1 MSNQN
6 QLPNDFPANS
16 VGTPR
21 VAIDWYRAAPWWRA
35 ISPVLNVSW
44 RASHILLCSLGLL
57 LSYLCSTS
65 LFWVFQPELP
75 SIAMQAAMQPRNL
88 SVSPIAFS
96 EQYGAPTLLNV
107 WGYFLAPVAVWLE
120 QPTLRVSAMA
130 LAYVGCQIGIWGF
143 IGGCLTR
150 RTVVECGTQTTMP
163 WMHTFQIVVKRLQSI
178 AWSLAMPAC
187 ALVFVLIFPMVTG
200 IVSRLPWIGVVFAF
214 VLLVP
219 TMLAVLAVA
228 WVSAITLLGFP
239 LSVCAIVTERKADAF
254 DGVSRSAAYVF
265 QRPLV
270 FILLIVA
277 FQFLSFAA
285 SEIFGS
291 ILWVGKSFMVTGFDI
306 GASHDMV
313 ATLSILLEG
322 IPILLLGGF
331 SMSFFWSS
339 SASIYLVL
347 RREVD
352 RTEFDHID
360 PANTESV
367 VTSASNDSAAEIGA
381 VASLPNSDAS
391 TDVG

>member
-1 MSNQN
+1 
-6 QLPNDFPANS
+6 
-16 VGTPR
+16 
-21 VAIDWYRAAPWWRA
+21 
-35 ISPVLNVSW
+35 
-44 RASHILLCSLGLL
+44 
-57 LSYLCSTS
+57 
-65 LFWVFQPELP
+65 
-75 SIAMQAAMQPRNL
+75 
-88 SVSPIAFS
+88 
-96 EQYGAPTLLNV
+96 
-107 WGYFLAPVAVWLE
+107 
-120 QPTLRVSAMA
+120 
-130 LAYVGCQIGIWGF
+130 
-143 IGGCLTR
+143 
-150 RTVVECGTQTTMP
+150 
-163 WMHTFQIVVKRLQSI
+163 MHTFQIVVKRLQSI

-187 ALVFVLIFPMVTG
+187 ALVFVMILPMVTG
-200 IVSRLPWIGVVFAF
+200 VVSRLPWIGVIIAF

-270 FILLIVA
+270 FILLITA

-313 ATLSILLEG
+313 ATQSILLEG

-331 SMSFFWSS
+331 SMSFFWSAA
-339 SASIYLVL
+339 ASIYLVL

-352 RTEFDHID
+352 RTEYDHID
-360 PANTESV
+360 PALTESV
-367 VTSASNDSAAEIGA
+367 VTSPSNDSAAEIGA
-381 VASLPNSDAS
+381 VASLPSSDAS

>member
-1 MSNQN
+1 MSNHN

-16 VGTPR
+16 VGTPS

-35 ISPVLNVSW
+35 ISPVLNISW
-44 RASHILLCSLGLL
+44 RASHILLCCLGLL
-57 LSYLCSTS
+57 LSYVCSAA
-65 LFWVFQPELP
+65 LLWIFQPDLP
-75 SIAMQAAMQPRNL
+75 SNAMHAAMQPRAL
-88 SVSPIAFS
+88 SVSPIGLS
-96 EQYGAPTLLNV
+96 EQSGAPTLLSV
-107 WGYFLAPVAVWLE
+107 WAYFVAPVSIWLT

-130 LAYVGCQIGIWGF
+130 LAYLGCQIGIWGF

-150 RTVVECGTQTTMP
+150 RTVVECGTQMTMP
-163 WMHTFQIVVKRLQSI
+163 WMHTFQIIVKRLQSI

-187 ALVFVLIFPMVTG
+187 ALVFVMILPMVTG
-200 IVSRLPWIGVVFAF
+200 VVSRLPWIGVIIAF

-270 FILLIVA
+270 FILLITA

-313 ATLSILLEG
+313 ATQSILLEG

-331 SMSFFWSS
+331 SMSFFWSAA
-339 SASIYLVL
+339 ASIYLVL

-352 RTEFDHID
+352 RTEYDHID
-360 PANTESV
+360 PALTESV
-367 VTSASNDSAAEIGA
+367 VTSPSNDSAAEIGA
-381 VASLPNSDAS
+381 VASLPSSDAS

>member
-1 MSNQN
+1 MSNHN
-6 QLPNDFPANS
+6 QLPNDSPANS
-16 VGTPR
+16 VGTPS

-35 ISPVLNVSW
+35 INPVLNVSW
-44 RASHILLCSLGLL
+44 RASHIMLCCLGLL
-57 LSYLCSTS
+57 LSYLCSAT

-75 SIAMQAAMQPRNL
+75 SVAMHATMEPRTL
-88 SVSPIAFS
+88 SVAPIASS
-96 EQYGAPTLLNV
+96 EQYGAPTLLSV
-107 WGYFLAPVAVWLE
+107 WGYFLAPVSVWLE

-130 LAYVGCQIGIWGF
+130 LAYLICQIGIWGF

-150 RTVVECGTQTTMP
+150 RTVVECGTQATMP
-163 WMHTFQIVVKRLQSI
+163 WMHTFQIVIKRLQSI

-187 ALVFVLIFPMVTG
+187 ALVFVLILPMLIGV
-200 IVSRLPWIGVVFAF
+200 VSRLPWIGVVIAF
-214 VLLVP
+214 LLLVP

-270 FILLIVA
+270 FILLITA
-277 FQFLSFAA
+277 FQLLSFAA
-285 SEIFGS
+285 SEIFGA
-291 ILWVGKSFMVTGFDI
+291 ILWVGKSLMVTGFDI

-322 IPILLLGGF
+322 IPTLLLGGF
-331 SMSFFWSS
+331 SMSFFWSAA
-339 SASIYLVL
+339 ASIYLVL

-352 RTEFDHID
+352 RTEYDHID
-360 PANTESV
+360 PALTESV
-367 VTSASNDSAAEIGA
+367 MTPPSNDAAAEIGA
-381 VASLPNSDAS
+381 VASLPNADAS